1 MLRALLAHTEEHG
14 YVRDPQGR
22 FLLASDVLAR
32 SLGYDD
38 PDALLGEPVP
48 ERVRVE
54 EESAV
59 LDEHGELVGFLGI
72 AGDRA
77 THAHRLHEIIATQRD
92 VATADL
98 DVEAMMGLLCERT
111 MELTDA
117 DGATV
122 ALLSD
127 GELRIGATRGS
138 PDHPAGEV
146 LSLDASLG
154 GLAIRDRRS
163 LITHDALDDARV
175 NPERVRATGVRSIVA
190 VPCCTAA
197 SRSAPCSCC
206 PEHRTPSTTRT

>member
-14 YVRDPQGR
+14 YVRDPRGR

-32 SLGYDD
+32 SLGYGD
-38 PDALLGEPVP
+38 PEELVGEPVP
-48 ERVRVE
+48 DRVRVE

-122 ALLSD
+122 ALLTD
-127 GELRIGATRGS
+127 GELRFGASRGS
-138 PDHPAGEV
+138 PDHPVGRQRSGMRTLHVAEI
-146 LSLDASLG
+146 
-154 GLAIRDRRS
+154 LA
-163 LITHDALDDARV
+163 AR
-175 NPERVRATGVRSIVA
+175 A
-190 VPCCTAA
+190 
-197 SRSAPCSCC
+197 
-206 PEHRTPSTTRT
+206 

>member
-22 FLLASDVLAR
+22 F
-32 SLGYDD
+32 
-38 PDALLGEPVP
+38 
-48 ERVRVE
+48 
-54 EESAV
+54 
-59 LDEHGELVGFLGI
+59 LVGFLGI

-111 MELTDA
+111 MELTGA

-122 ALLSD
+122 ALLND
-127 GELRIGATRGS
+127 GELRIGASRGS
-138 PDHPAGEV
+138 PVHPAGEL

-163 LITHDALDDARV
+163 LITQDALEDPRV
-175 NPERVRATGVRSIVA
+175 NPERVRATGVRSF
-190 VPCCTAA
+190 
-197 SRSAPCSCC
+197 C
-206 PEHRTPSTTRT
+206 PDRRAPSTTRT